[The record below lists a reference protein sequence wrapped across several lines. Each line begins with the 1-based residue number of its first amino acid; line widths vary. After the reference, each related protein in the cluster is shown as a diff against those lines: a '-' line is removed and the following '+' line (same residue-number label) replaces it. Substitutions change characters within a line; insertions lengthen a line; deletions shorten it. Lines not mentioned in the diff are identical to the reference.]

1 MEKANLT
8 AGRLVLGLAATLAV
22 LAVLLTAA
30 LFFWRPYIVTSG
42 GMRGAYTAGS
52 LLFVRGAQ
60 AGELAPGD
68 KVTYRLEDGQVLTA
82 RVTEIDPER
91 QQLRVL
97 GDDNTQ
103 FDGTVIPYGSVLG
116 RGGWAVPLAGL
127 GSGLP
132 AHLARH
138 CGGGRPDRNAGAV
151 AGAAPLAEKGRRTA
165 GRPRRGRGRG
175 EERRQAHV

>member
-60 AGELAPGD
+60 AEELAPGD

-103 FDGTVIPYGSVLG
+103 FDGTVIPYGLSLI
-116 RGGWAVPLAGL
+116 
-127 GSGLP
+127 
-132 AHLARH
+132 HI
-138 CGGGRPDRNAGAV
+138 
-151 AGAAPLAEKGRRTA
+151 
-165 GRPRRGRGRG
+165 
-175 EERRQAHV
+175 

>member
-103 FDGTVIPYGSVLG
+103 FDGTVIPYGSVLAL
-116 RGGWAVPLAGL
+116 WLA
-127 GSGLP
+127 LP
-132 AHLARH
+132 HWLKKADEQQD
-138 CGGGRPDRNAGAV
+138 GPGE
-151 AGAAPLAEKGRRTA
+151 AEA
-165 GRPRRGRGRG
+165 

>member
-97 GDDNTQ
+97 GDDNTP
-103 FDGTVIPYGSVLG
+103 FDGTVTPYGSGLG
-116 RGGWAVPLAGL
+116 RGGGAVPWL
-127 GSGLP
+127 GWAAACLHTWPGI
-132 AHLARH
+132 A
-138 CGGGRPDRNAGAV
+138 
-151 AGAAPLAEKGRRTA
+151 AGAALTAMLALWLALPHWLKKPDEQQDGPGEA
-165 GRPRRGRGRG
+165 EA